1 MTTKIFVIFS
11 YRRVEVLWGQIYEDA
26 IWQAELVRQLH
37 GQLLTLIIDAFP
49 INASSATGFLT
60 SCL

>member
-11 YRRVEVLWGQIYEDA
+11 YRQVEVLCGQIYEDA
-26 IWQAELVRQLH
+26 KWQAELVRQLH
-37 GQLLTLIIDAFP
+37 GQLLTLIVAFP